1 VIESLPKPARLR
13 AAERHHKPL
22 GIGTTP
28 PLVRYKRLLHF
39 VGLRL
44 PLRPAYLPRA
54 ARPVFDGHPP
64 TEWGHDRDNEA

>member
-1 VIESLPKPARLR
+1 LNAFRSRQGCEPLSATTSR
-13 AAERHHKPL
+13 L